1 MKDIYEYNRERYLE
15 PFWEGDTVYGE
26 TVCVTED
33 FFGEIR
39 PIRLAYPVERIIS
52 VRSADFAN
60 DYAEGKEF
68 RINGFGELEIIR
80 GGDIPFLSWND
91 YRLRDYDASR
101 SDQIAA
107 ADGVGAYRM
116 GELFADS
123 DGMRRFQLAVSYT
136 HRESSLYDIT
146 VGKSGTFRY
155 FLNNLKYE
163 KKARVISYGD
173 SITYGWAASGMQDI
187 KKPPYCKKYAD
198 MVVEELQARFG
209 AKIDHVNL
217 SVSGKCTD
225 WAEADENVKG
235 VTDARPDLVILA
247 FGMNDGGVFRPEEFA
262 QKIKNIIAK
271 IRASCPLTEFLLV
284 SPMLPNP
291 LVGFSGGSSILKYH
305 REYPRALA
313 TVERETKGC
322 AVADV
327 TAVHNLLLERKSAQ
341 DMLSNN
347 VNHPNDFMHR
357 IYAQT
362 VLKTLL
368 GNAF

>member
-1 MKDIYEYNRERYLE
+1 MKDICEYNRERYLK
-15 PFWEGDTVYGE
+15 PIWEGDTVYGE
-26 TVCVTED
+26 TVCVIED
-33 FFGEIR
+33 LFGKIR
-39 PIRLAYPVERIIS
+39 PFRLAYPVEQIIS
-52 VRSADFAN
+52 VRSADFAKE
-60 DYAEGKEF
+60 YAEGKDF
-68 RINGFGELEIIR
+68 LINRFGELEIIR
-80 GGDIPFLSWND
+80 GGSIPFLAWND
-91 YRLRDYDASR
+91 YRLRDFDASG

-107 ADGVGAYRM
+107 ADGLGAYRM

-123 DGMRRFQLAVSYT
+123 DGMRRFQLAVTYK
-136 HRESSLYDIT
+136 HRASNLYDIT
-146 VGKSGTFRY
+146 VGKSEAFRH
-155 FLNNLKYE
+155 FLTKLAHE
-163 KKARVISYGD
+163 KKACVVSYGD

-187 KKPPYCKKYAD
+187 RKPPYCKKYAD
-198 MVVEELQARFG
+198 MVVEEMQERFG
-209 AKIDHVNL
+209 AEIDHVNL

-247 FGMNDGGVFRPEEFA
+247 FGMNDGGVFRSEEFA

-271 IRASCPLTEFLLV
+271 IRISCPLTEVLLV

-291 LVGFSGGSSILKYH
+291 LVGFSGGSSILNYH

-313 TVERETKGC
+313 TVERETEGC

-327 TAVHNLLLERKSAQ
+327 TAVHSLLLERKSAQ

-357 IYAQT
+357 IYAQI
-362 VLKTLL
+362 VLKTLF